1 MLALSKQKSPV
12 KIEKFS
18 VSKKYG
24 REDIVINKRT
34 IITPTVV
41 SFDHVDLEETMEIKA
56 LKNVRPD
63 QLVSV
68 RGTIVE
74 LSGTKTVLLQ
84 GNNVKKQ
91 EAFLADPTGYVK
103 VILWGS
109 HTDNVEKDLTYN
121 FNKLRVKMYQNQMY
135 LNTPKQENQ
144 CVITQS
150 EPFKEKLPNVE
161 ELSTLK
167 EAVGNIIGLYAVNRY
182 KTCRS
187 CSKKV
192 TENGNVSFCETC
204 KLTQKSSRCPTQLI
218 LKLLVETSSP
228 PVEKIRLTVYHDVVV
243 KLFQLCNITVEA
255 TENQISAAILE
266 LDDIKICYDT
276 QSHKLVD
283 LENVDI

>member
-1 MLALSKQKSPV
+1 LLALSKQKSPV

-150 EPFKEKLPNVE
+150 EHFKEKLN
-161 ELSTLK
+161 SQ
-167 EAVGNIIGLYAVNRY
+167 
-182 KTCRS
+182 C
-187 CSKKV
+187 
-192 TENGNVSFCETC
+192 
-204 KLTQKSSRCPTQLI
+204 
-218 LKLLVETSSP
+218 
-228 PVEKIRLTVYHDVVV
+228 
-243 KLFQLCNITVEA
+243 
-255 TENQISAAILE
+255 
-266 LDDIKICYDT
+266 
-276 QSHKLVD
+276 
-283 LENVDI
+283 